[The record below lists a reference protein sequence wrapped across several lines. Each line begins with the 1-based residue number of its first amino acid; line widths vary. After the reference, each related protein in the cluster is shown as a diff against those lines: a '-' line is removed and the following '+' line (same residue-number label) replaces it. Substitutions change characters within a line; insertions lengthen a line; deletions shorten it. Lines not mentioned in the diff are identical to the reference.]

1 MKILNKYI
9 LKSFLTPFLATF
21 LIILFVLIMQA
32 LWLQFDKIAGKGID
46 IVIIFK
52 FLGYIALMMVPTAL
66 PIAILLSSI
75 MALGNLAENYEFAAI
90 KSAGI
95 SLQRLIRPLVILMIV
110 LSSLNF
116 LFLNYIFPYAS
127 LRSKNLIYN
136 MKMKEPGLALVAGT
150 FNTEIPGYSIKFKE
164 KYGPEN
170 NFLKDVLIYEIKS
183 NSVNNKVITAEKGE
197 IVSEEGS
204 RYLTLVLE
212 NGFYNEEIINK
223 KSTRRQRDKV
233 PAIKAHFDRYKINI
247 DVSSI
252 GNFDPDDVKYKS
264 GKEMLSLNQLQY
276 YVDSLDEPFHK
287 FVENRAI
294 RTYKVLRG
302 NKLVKDTA
310 ISKYNLKTDIL
321 NNFND
326 EDKSSIINNATTFVS
341 SNLDNISSFKE
352 TLMNKQK
359 IINAYDTEYHKRLA
373 FSVACL
379 VLFFIGTP
387 LGSIIRKGGFGL
399 PMIMAI
405 IIFVIYFFISTLGKN
420 MAESNTISPFLGG
433 WLASFVLLPFGVFLM
448 IRATKDKGIFN
459 VDTFMQPITNF
470 FNKIFKIDNN
480 KS

>member
-46 IVIIFK
+46 IVIILK
-52 FLGYIALMMVPTAL
+52 FLGYIALMMIPTAL

-95 SLQRLIRPLVILMIV
+95 SLQQLIKPLVVLMFIL
-110 LSSLNF
+110 SGLNF

-127 LRSKNLIYN
+127 LKSKNLIYN

-150 FNTEIPGYSIKFKE
+150 FNTEIPGYSIKFTE

-183 NSVNNKVITAEKGE
+183 NSVNNKVITAKKGE

-223 KSTRRQRDKV
+223 KSTRKQREKV

-252 GNFDPDDVKYKS
+252 GNFDPDDLKYKS

-276 YVDSLDEPFHK
+276 YVDSLDEPYHK
-287 FVENRAI
+287 FVENRAL
-294 RTYKVLRG
+294 RMYKILRG
-302 NKLVKDTA
+302 NRLIKDT
-310 ISKYNLKTDIL
+310 ILKYDLKPDIL
-321 NNFND
+321 ENFSD
-326 EDKSSIINNATTFVS
+326 EDKSMVINNATTFAS
-341 SNLDNISSFKE
+341 NNLDNILSFKE

-433 WLASFVLLPFGVFLM
+433 WLASFILLPFGVLLM
-448 IRATKDKGIFN
+448 IRATKDKGIVN
-459 VDTFMQPITNF
+459 VDAFMQPVVNF
-470 FNKIFKIDNN
+470 INKLFKIDI
-480 KS
+480 KKTD

>member
-1 MKILNKYI
+1 
-9 LKSFLTPFLATF
+9 
-21 LIILFVLIMQA
+21 MQA

-46 IVIIFK
+46 IIIIFK

-95 SLQRLIRPLVILMIV
+95 SLQRLIRPLIALMIL
-110 LSSLNF
+110 LSGLNF

-127 LRSKNLIYN
+127 LKSKNLIYN

-164 KYGPEN
+164 KYGPDN

-183 NSVNNKVITAEKGE
+183 NSVNNKVITAKKGE

-212 NGFYNEEIINK
+212 NGYYNEEIINK
-223 KSTRRQRDKV
+223 KSTRSQREKV
-233 PAIKAHFDRYKINI
+233 PAIKAHFDKYKINI

-252 GNFDPDDVKYKS
+252 GNFDPDDLKYKS
-264 GKEMLSLNQLQY
+264 GKEMLSLNQLEY

-287 FVENRAI
+287 FVENRALRI
-294 RTYKVLRG
+294 FKILRG
-302 NKLVKDTA
+302 NKLVKDT
-310 ISKYNLKTDIL
+310 ITKLDLKTNIL
-321 NNFND
+321 DNFETD
-326 EDKSSIINNATTFVS
+326 DKSLIINNATTFVS

-352 TLMNKQK
+352 TLKNKQK

-373 FSVACL
+373 FSIACL

-405 IIFVIYFFISTLGKN
+405 IIFVIYFFMSTLGKN

-433 WLASFVLLPFGVFLM
+433 WLASMVLLPFGILLM
-448 IRATKDKGIFN
+448 IRATKDKGIVN
-459 VDTFMQPITNF
+459 VDAFFQPIQNF
-470 FNKIFKIDNN
+470 FKKIFKIDINE
-480 KS
+480 S

>member
-9 LKSFLTPFLATF
+9 LKSFLAPFLATF

-95 SLQRLIRPLVILMIV
+95 SLQRLIRPLVVLMII

-127 LRSKNLIYN
+127 LKSKNLIYN

-170 NFLKDVLIYEIKS
+170 NFLRDVLIYEIKS

-223 KSTRRQRDKV
+223 KNTRKQRERV

-252 GNFDPDDVKYKS
+252 GDFDPDDVKYRS
-264 GKEMLSLNQLQY
+264 GKEMLSLNQLHY
-276 YVDSLDEPFHK
+276 YVDSLDEPYHK

-294 RTYKVLRG
+294 RMFKILRG
-302 NKLVKDTA
+302 NKLVKDT
-310 ISKYNLKTDIL
+310 IEKFDL
-321 NNFND
+321 NTNVLENFND
-326 EDKSSIINNATTFVS
+326 EDKSLIINNATTFVT
-341 SNLDNISSFKE
+341 SNMDNISSFKE

-433 WLASFVLLPFGVFLM
+433 WLASIVLLPFGVFLM

-459 VDTFMQPITNF
+459 VDAFMQPITNF
-470 FNKIFKIDNN
+470 FNKLFKIDNK

>member
-9 LKSFLTPFLATF
+9 LKNFLAPFLATF

-52 FLGYIALMMVPTAL
+52 FLGYIALMMAPTAL

-95 SLQRLIRPLVILMIV
+95 SLQRLIRPLVLLMIV
-110 LSSLNF
+110 LSGLNF

-127 LRSKNLIYN
+127 LKSKNLIYN

-223 KSTRRQRDKV
+223 KSTRKQREKV

-252 GNFDPDDVKYKS
+252 GNFDPDDLKYKS
-264 GKEMLSLNQLQY
+264 GKEMLSLNQLLY

-287 FVENRAI
+287 FVENRALRMNKI
-294 RTYKVLRG
+294 LRG
-302 NKLVKDTA
+302 NKLVKDT
-310 ISKYNLKTDIL
+310 IEKYNIKTDVL
-321 NNFND
+321 ANFND
-326 EDKSSIINNATTFVS
+326 DDKSLIINNATTFVS

-352 TLMNKQK
+352 TLINKQK
-359 IINAYDTEYHKRLA
+359 IINAYDTEFHKRLA

-420 MAESNTISPFLGG
+420 MAESNTISPFFGG
-433 WLASFVLLPFGVFLM
+433 WLASIVLLPFGVFLM
-448 IRATKDKGIFN
+448 IRATNDKGIFN
-459 VDTFMQPITNF
+459 VDAFIQPISNF

>member
-9 LKSFLTPFLATF
+9 LKNFLAPFLATF

-95 SLQRLIRPLVILMIV
+95 SLQRLIRPLVVLMII

-127 LRSKNLIYN
+127 LKSKNLIYN

-170 NFLKDVLIYEIKS
+170 NFLRDVLIYEIKS

-223 KSTRRQRDKV
+223 KNTRKQRERV

-252 GNFDPDDVKYKS
+252 GDFDPDDVKYRS
-264 GKEMLSLNQLQY
+264 GKEMLSLNQLHY
-276 YVDSLDEPFHK
+276 YVDSLDEPYHK

-294 RTYKVLRG
+294 RMFKILRG
-302 NKLVKDTA
+302 NKLVKDT
-310 ISKYNLKTDIL
+310 IEKFDL
-321 NNFND
+321 NTNVLENFND
-326 EDKSSIINNATTFVS
+326 EDKSLIINNATTFVT
-341 SNLDNISSFKE
+341 SNMDNISSFKE

-433 WLASFVLLPFGVFLM
+433 WLASIVLLPFGVFLM

-459 VDTFMQPITNF
+459 VDAFMQPITNF
-470 FNKIFKIDNN
+470 FNKLFKIDNK

>member
-46 IVIIFK
+46 IYIIFK

-95 SLQRLIRPLVILMIV
+95 SLQKLIRPLVALMIL
-110 LSSLNF
+110 LSGLNF

-127 LRSKNLIYN
+127 LKSKNLIYN

-183 NSVNNKVITAEKGE
+183 NMVNNKVITAKKGE

-212 NGFYNEEIINK
+212 DGFYNEEIINK
-223 KSTRRQRDKV
+223 KSTRKQRDKV
-233 PAIKAHFDRYKINI
+233 PAIKARFNKYKINI

-252 GNFDPDDVKYKS
+252 GNFDPDDLKYKS
-264 GKEMLSLNQLQY
+264 GKEMLSLNQLDY
-276 YVDSLDEPFHK
+276 YVDSLDGPYHK
-287 FVENRAI
+287 FVENRAE
-294 RTYKVLRG
+294 RMYKLLRG
-302 NKLVKDTA
+302 TKLVKD
-310 ISKYNLKTDIL
+310 SVSLNLKADIL
-321 NNFND
+321 ENFD
-326 EDKSSIINNATTFVS
+326 DKDKALIVNNATTFVS

-352 TLMNKQK
+352 TLKNKQK
-359 IINAYDTEYHKRLA
+359 IINAYDTEFHKRLA
-373 FSVACL
+373 FSLACL

-405 IIFVIYFFISTLGKN
+405 VIFVIYFFISTLGKN

-433 WLASFVLLPFGVFLM
+433 WLASIVLLPFGILLM

-459 VDTFMQPITNF
+459 VDAFMQPITNF
-470 FNKIFKIDNN
+470 VNKLFKIDVN